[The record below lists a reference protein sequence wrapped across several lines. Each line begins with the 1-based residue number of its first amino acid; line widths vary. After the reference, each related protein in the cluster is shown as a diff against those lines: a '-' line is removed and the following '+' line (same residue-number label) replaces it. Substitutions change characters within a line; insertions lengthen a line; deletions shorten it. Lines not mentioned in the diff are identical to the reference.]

1 MVFCFN
7 VVFSFLCISIL
18 YNRNYFFNDS
28 LYFDNLWNL
37 DYFFN
42 NCFDEHRNLNDFFYN
57 FLNWNNFFIFQFD
70 LLNLDLDMVDH
81 SFNLNR
87 PVDLYDLFPDKL
99 HLYYLRYLFLK
110 FDYFFNNCWY
120 LNDGLYLLLVRDQ
133 CFLFCLNNHGFFDRY
148 MNNFFNLFYLLNFNY
163 LLYNFIDSYN
173 FRNLDN
179 SLNNFL
185 YNFLHFYNFLVDP
198 EDLQNIINIDCIH
211 YLSFDHT
218 NHSFIKFKSNT
229 SLNLYFLQ
237 LL

>member
-1 MVFCFN
+1 
-7 VVFSFLCISIL
+7 
-18 YNRNYFFNDS
+18 
-28 LYFDNLWNL
+28 
-37 DYFFN
+37 
-42 NCFDEHRNLNDFFYN
+42 
-57 FLNWNNFFIFQFD
+57 
-70 LLNLDLDMVDH
+70 
-81 SFNLNR
+81 
-87 PVDLYDLFPDKL
+87 
-99 HLYYLRYLFLK
+99 
-110 FDYFFNNCWY
+110 
-120 LNDGLYLLLVRDQ
+120 
-133 CFLFCLNNHGFFDRY
+133 